1 MMMNFKT
8 RPIWFIPVVALTM
21 GLLAAAVMVGAALL
35 RGPAP
40 ADTDAPQPAP
50 VRSSGEAQIGGPFTL
65 VNHRGETVTEAD
77 FAGRPMLIYFGF
89 TYCPDVC
96 PASLQ
101 VMGAALEQLEPQAR
115 AQFQPILISVDPE
128 RDTPDMLAQYITA
141 PAFPE
146 NLTGLTGTVDQVRNA
161 ARAYRVYFARVE
173 DDGVSSDYTV
183 DHSSI
188 IYLMDREGRF
198 VEVFPHGSSPA
209 SIAARLQAFL
219 ETSDA

>member
-1 MMMNFKT
+1 MDFKT
-8 RPIWFIPVVALTM
+8 RPVWFIPVVAISLA
-21 GLLAAAVMVGAALL
+21 LLAAAVMVGAALL

-40 ADTDAPQPAP
+40 ADPDAPPRAAP
-50 VRSSGEAQIGGPFTL
+50 VRTSGEAQIGGPFTL
-65 VNHRGETVTEAD
+65 INHHGETVTEAD

-101 VMGAALEQLEPQAR
+101 VMGAALEQLSEDAR
-115 AQFQPILISVDPE
+115 AEFQPILVSVDPE
-128 RDTPDMLAQYITA
+128 RDTPELLAQYITA

-146 NLTGLTGTVDQVRNA
+146 NLTGLTGTLDQVRNA
-161 ARAYRVYFARVE
+161 ARAYRVFFARVE

-198 VEVFPHGSSPA
+198 VEIFPHGTAPSVIA
-209 SIAARLQAFL
+209 SRLQAFL
-219 ETSDA
+219 EASPA

>member
-1 MMMNFKT
+1 MSFKT
-8 RPIWFIPVVALTM
+8 RPVWFIPVVAISLA
-21 GLLAAAVMVGAALL
+21 LLAAAVMVGAALL

-40 ADTDAPQPAP
+40 VDPNAPPAPAP
-50 VRSSGEAQIGGPFTL
+50 VRSSGEAQVGGPFTL
-65 VNHRGETVTEAD
+65 VNHRGETVTDAD

-101 VMGAALEQLEPQAR
+101 VMAAALDQLTPETR
-115 AQFQPILISVDPE
+115 AQFQPILITVDPE
-128 RDTPDMLAQYITA
+128 RDTPELLAQYVTA

-146 NLTGLTGTVDQVRNA
+146 NLTGLTGTLDQVRNA
-161 ARAYRVYFARVE
+161 ARAYRVFFARVD
-173 DDGVSSDYTV
+173 DDGLSSDYTV

-198 VEVFPHGSSPA
+198 VEIFPHGSAPSV
-209 SIAARLQAFL
+209 IAARLQAFL
-219 ETSDA
+219 ETSPA

>member
-1 MMMNFKT
+1 MSFKT
-8 RPIWFIPVVALTM
+8 RPIWFIPAVALTL
-21 GLLAAAVMVGAALL
+21 GLLAAAVMAGAGLL

-40 ADTDAPQPAP
+40 ADAGAPRPAP
-50 VRSSGEAQIGGPFTL
+50 VRSSGEAQVGGPFTL

-101 VMGAALEQLEPQAR
+101 VMGAALEQLTPEQR

-128 RDTPDMLAQYITA
+128 RDTPDMLAQYVTA

-146 NLTGLTGTVDQVRNA
+146 NLTGLTGTLDQVRNA

-209 SIAARLQAFL
+209 TIAARLQAFL
-219 ETSDA
+219 ETSGA

>member
-1 MMMNFKT
+1 MIDLNN
-8 RPIWFIPVVALTM
+8 RPVWLLPAIAIALAVL
-21 GLLAAAVMVGAALL
+21 GAAVFLLIVPPGAS
-35 RGPAP
+35 AP
-40 ADTDAPQPAP
+40 GDAPRPAP
-50 VRSSGEAQIGGPFTL
+50 VRASGEAQIGGPFTL
-65 VNHRGETVTEAD
+65 INHHGETVTEAD

-101 VMGAALEQLEPQAR
+101 VMGAALEQLSPDER

-128 RDTPDMLAQYITA
+128 RDTPELLAQYVTA

-146 NLTGLTGTVDQVRNA
+146 NLTGLTGTLEQVRNA
-161 ARAYRVYFARVE
+161 ARAYRVFFARVE
-173 DDGVSSDYTV
+173 DDGVSPDYTV

-198 VEVFPHGSSPA
+198 VEVFPHATSPA
-209 SIAARLQAFL
+209 VIAARLQAFL
-219 ETSDA
+219 ETSPS